1 MPLTGVQPCCALPL
15 DVRRDTRFSVVAWR
29 DETTIVNGNG
39 VASPHRVLQVWQLD
53 GRRQPYFGI
62 CTNES
67 EMKGGKGGKG
77 GGKGGKGG
85 EGKGG
90 SSPNTDSDSSIIA
103 GSNDTDHSFPNTPEA
118 SPRQAPGSAI
128 KLTQGMY
135 NAHRNWQHIKHTVRS
150 TAAHHEQVAQL

>member
-1 MPLTGVQPCCALPL
+1 MESRHRTECCKSGSWTGG
-15 DVRRDTRFSVVAWR
+15 
-29 DETTIVNGNG
+29 GNHTSEF
-39 VASPHRVLQVWQLD
+39 AQ
-53 GRRQPYFGI
+53 
-62 CTNES
+62 NES
-67 EMKGGKGGKG
+67 EMKGRKGGKG
-77 GGKGGKGG
+77 GGKGG

-90 SSPNTDSDSSIIA
+90 SSPNILVYDVDSDSSIIA

-150 TAAHHEQVAQL
+150 TAAHHEQVAQLSMSQRTATPS